1 MNHALI
7 ASLLFTR
14 QNEQSMANTPT
25 SNTPTSLSVAI
36 VGAGFSGLS
45 LAIALERSGLDSII
59 ITIFESRLGNADDE
73 GTSYIV
79 GDLFL
84 PNGRDSMG
92 QLGMSEVWEVL
103 TKEAKTGRPNC
114 IPQEGLQR
122 SLRCVVAEKIRYG
135 HRVIGIRE
143 DTRGGGS
150 FVDCIRKERNSRRKA
165 RDIETREGPFDIVA
179 GADGVISCVR
189 KCSVGGGSSSA
200 FRNINNV
207 ALLGDGRWCQ
217 DRLDLGSRRIKCG
230 ADIAIQD
237 GIELARLLTSRDR
250 ANLDLGKFSARKKR
264 HEISVRRMNICVVFL
279 AILLWQRFPFNGR
292 KTNIAPLVFV
302 SALIHIGG
310 ILRLQL
316 PTSVSAVPITLHT
329 LAVCFGGM
337 ALGPV
342 IGCQG
347 TILYVSLWVIR
358 HMYTNTN
365 INSFGYI
372 IGLMPCAIVSGALY
386 NEDLVHPILAA
397 SIGQSCTLILGVLW
411 VFALSPDPSSQ
422 ISTVLRHGALPF
434 LPGLLI
440 KSVIAWLLVM
450 LKAA

>member
-1 MNHALI
+1 MAN
-7 ASLLFTR
+7 T
-14 QNEQSMANTPT
+14 ANTPT

-36 VGAGFSGLS
+36 VGAGFAGLS

-59 ITIFESRLGNADDE
+59 ITIFESRLGSADDE
-73 GTSYIV
+73 GSSYIV

-92 QLGMSEVWEVL
+92 QLGMSELWEEL
-103 TKEAKTGRPNC
+103 TKESKTRRPNC

-122 SLRCVVAEKIRYG
+122 SLRRVVAEKIRYG
-135 HRVIGIRE
+135 HRVIGISE
-143 DTRGGGS
+143 DTRGGGI
-150 FVDCIRKERNSRRKA
+150 FVDCIRKARDSSRKA
-165 RDIETREGPFDIVA
+165 RGIETRKGPFDIVA

-264 HEISVRRMNICVVFL
+264 HEISVRRMNIGVGFL
-279 AILLWQRFPFNGR
+279 AILLWQRFPFDDR

-310 ILRLQL
+310 ILRFRL

-411 VFALSPDPSSQ
+411 VFALSPDPSAQ

-440 KSVIAWLLVM
+440 KSVIAWLL
-450 LKAA
+450 LKAAS

>member
-1 MNHALI
+1 
-7 ASLLFTR
+7 
-14 QNEQSMANTPT
+14 MANTPT
-25 SNTPTSLSVAI
+25 SKSLSVAI
-36 VGAGFSGLS
+36 VGAGFAGLS
-45 LAIALERSGLDSII
+45 LAIALERSGLDTIT

-92 QLGMSEVWEVL
+92 QLGMSEVWEEL
-103 TKEAKTGRPNC
+103 TKESKTGRPNY
-114 IPQEGLQR
+114 ISQEGLQR
-122 SLRCVVAEKIRYG
+122 SLRRVVAEKIRFG
-135 HRVIGIRE
+135 HRVIGISE
-143 DTRGGGS
+143 DTRRGGI
-150 FVDCIRKERNSRRKA
+150 FVDCTCIRKERISSRNA
-165 RDIETREGPFDIVA
+165 RGIETREGPFDIVA

-237 GIELARLLTSRDR
+237 GIELARLLTSRDG
-250 ANLDLGKFSARKKR
+250 ANLDLGKFSASKKR
-264 HEISVRRMNICVVFL
+264 HEISVRRMNIGVGFL
-279 AILLWQRFPFNGR
+279 AILLWQRFPFDDR
-292 KTNIAPLVFV
+292 KTNVAPLVFV
-302 SALIHIGG
+302 TALIHIGG

-347 TILYVSLWVIR
+347 TILYVLLWVIR

-372 IGLMPCAIVSGALY
+372 IGLMPCAIVTGALY
-386 NEDLVHPILAA
+386 NEDLVHPIFAA

-411 VFALSPDPSSQ
+411 VFALSPDPSAQ
-422 ISTVLRHGALPF
+422 ISAVLRHGALPF
-434 LPGLLI
+434 FPGLLI
-440 KSVIAWLLVM
+440 KSVVAWLM
-450 LKAA
+450 IKAA